1 MKKQVSLGLK
11 CLSILLF
18 SITSVALSAHNIQL
32 LLDPINSAQQNSL
45 FNLSIVNQSA
55 YPGQLTLQATLQ
67 SRRGK
72 KLMVERTTV
81 NINANEIK
89 SLRGSNVEAQTL
101 YKDAAFSRLYQQGV
115 GLPPMNYV
123 LCVQVQAI
131 GDRSIRSEECIEYNA
146 TDFVNLLPLYP
157 SEEGEIFESRPVF
170 SWADFSGMEGY
181 TYDFKLVGLDQDEN
195 ANAAL
200 RRKMPLVHINNLQ
213 TNQLLYPA
221 DAQPLENNKSYAWQL
236 TLNYQGEK
244 VISSEPWFFRYKE
257 QDSLIEI
264 PRNLSYVDITE
275 LEDGATLFAVG
286 EFKFKYPS
294 EEETEIQAK
303 LFEHYKKSGKNKKV
317 ELTDNSFEVE
327 RGVNKFELDLK
338 EQVYLKHL
346 KEYRIQLETKDGKN
360 YRFFIKYV
368 NPDYIK

>member
-1 MKKQVSLGLK
+1 MKKQSYCLMVSL
-11 CLSILLF
+11 CLVFI
-18 SITSVALSAHNIQL
+18 ITGSVKLTAQNFQL
-32 LLDPINSAQQNSL
+32 LLDPINSSQQTSL
-45 FNLSIVNQSA
+45 FNLSIVNQST
-55 YPGQLTLQATLQ
+55 YSGQLSLQASLQ

-72 KLMVERTTV
+72 KLLVERTTV
-81 NINANEIK
+81 NIHSNEIK
-89 SLRGSNVEAQTL
+89 SLRGHHVEAQTI
-101 YKDAAFSRLYQQGV
+101 YKDAAFDQLYTQGV

-131 GDRSIRSEECIEYNA
+131 GDRSFQVEECIEYNA

-157 SEEGEIFESRPVF
+157 SDEGEIFESRPVF
-170 SWADFSGMEGY
+170 SWADLSGVEGY
-181 TYDFKLVGLDQDEN
+181 TYNFKLVGLDQDEN

-213 TNQLLYPA
+213 SNQLLYPA
-221 DAQPLENNKSYAWQL
+221 DAQPLENNQSYAWQL

-244 VISSEPWFFRYKE
+244 VITSEPWRFRFKE
-257 QDSLIEI
+257 QDSLVEI

-294 EEETEIQAK
+294 EEETNIKVK
-303 LFEHYKKSGKNKKV
+303 LYEHYKKNGKNKPV
-317 ELTDNSFEVE
+317 DLTENSFEVK

-368 NPDYIK
+368 NPDYTK